1 MCEGICK
8 CPDHIEGALP
18 MDARILALAPKYYA
32 VQMLANAQEIE
43 TLSTENVYT
52 YAIDEILRAA
62 ELAGS
67 FSWTL

>member
-1 MCEGICK
+1 
-8 CPDHIEGALP
+8 